1 MSSWT
6 HSELGQFS
14 FEEYLGW
21 VHEFELPAFARFTL
35 PGKKECDRS
44 SVELAIEADEPDEFP
59 GDEMIDVARKV
70 VANHQRLTNEG
81 VRVFYDDICGIGPDS
96 GMWWHNDFDHVNEI
110 LDHHGTRLTE
120 PDDVFALLGGSS
132 IFVQQLGYGYDASCA
147 IIGFESPID
156 VEHGIGWLTDGA
168 RILGTGYRSDVSPNE

>member
-6 HSELGQFS
+6 HNELGEFS

-21 VHEFELPAFARFTL
+21 VREFELPAFARFTL
-35 PGKKECDRS
+35 PGNKEYNRS
-44 SVELAIEADEPDEFP
+44 SVELAIEADQEDEFP
-59 GDEMIDVARKV
+59 GDRMIDIARKV
-70 VANHQRLTNEG
+70 VANHKRLTDEG
-81 VRVFYDDICGIGPDS
+81 VIAFYDDICGNGHDS
-96 GMWWHNDFDHVNEI
+96 GMWWHDDLDHVNEI
-110 LDHHGTRLTE
+110 LNHHGARLAE

-132 IFVQQLGYGYDASCA
+132 ILVQEFGYGYDAPCA